1 MLRWLL
7 LGLLIFGLGTGFKN
21 GWLQVDWRR
30 LLEDAGLDLGDPEQP
45 MHLHDNPL
53 LRPPAPPAPP
63 EG

>member
-30 LLEDAGLDLGDPEQP
+30 LLEDAGFDLGESDQP
-45 MHLHDNPL
+45 LRLHENPL
-53 LRPPAPPAPP
+53 LKPPVRKVPRD
-63 EG
+63 